1 MISPK
6 IQPVGVSLL
15 AVQLVVNTNPLWD
28 FQRFTGGRFK
38 MFVDQ
43 SCYEIA
49 RQKHYCPHCNE
60 QLSCCHTPPY
70 HVGDGLGWGTELIF
84 ICLNDDCSVFKNS
97 WEQFEE
103 QYGHSA
109 SCRYMLLPNE
119 EKGGTMMVGSKDAF
133 TGSIVDVDKLCAGNT
148 RYENEKK
155 ARAQLDTCVAE
166 KNLEPV
172 IFLITD
178 EEAHLASRHRACE
191 LLTELNDLA
200 CIDPIRA
207 HKFHHTEIEQLA
219 NLAIT
224 KILKNQNR
232 MECAYCAEIIKAQ
245 AKICKHCG
253 KETDKK

>member
-1 MISPK
+1 
-6 IQPVGVSLL
+6 
-15 AVQLVVNTNPLWD
+15 
-28 FQRFTGGRFK
+28 
-38 MFVDQ
+38 MFVDDR
-43 SCYEIA
+43 CYEIA
-49 RQKHYCPHCNE
+49 RQKHDCPHCKE

-84 ICLNDDCSVFKNS
+84 ICLNDDCNVFKKS
-97 WEQFEE
+97 WKQFEE

-133 TGSIVDVDKLCAGNT
+133 TGSIVDLDKMGSGNV
-148 RYENEKK
+148 RYENEKE
-155 ARAQLDTCVAE
+155 ARAKLATCVAE
-166 KNLEPV
+166 NNLAPV
-172 IFLITD
+172 LCLLTD
-178 EEAHLASRHRACE
+178 EEAHLPSRHQACE

-207 HKFHHTEIEQLA
+207 HKFLHTEIGQLA

-224 KILKNQNR
+224 KILKNHNR

-253 KETDKK
+253 KETGKE